1 VKFDFILMRIIRS
14 LLWIDCIAGALAGV
28 LVLLFNEWLSRL
40 YSLPREILY
49 FMGLINLLYATYSF
63 SLAKRRARPKA
74 LIILLAAAN
83 GAWTLVCLGLATHF
97 FETATLLGI
106 GLLVG
111 EAIFV
116 GGLASLEWKWR
127 DQLLSVSNT
136 SFERASP
143 GKAVVASHVKG

>member
-1 VKFDFILMRIIRS
+1 MLIIQN
-14 LLWIDCIAGALAGV
+14 LLWIDCMAGAFAGV
-28 LVLLFNEWLSRL
+28 LVLSFYEWLSRL
-40 YSLPREILY
+40 YSLPPGILH
-49 FMGLINLLYATYSF
+49 FMGLVNLLYATYSF

-83 GAWTLVCLGLATHF
+83 GPWTFVCLGLATHF
-97 FETATLLGI
+97 FETATFLGI

-127 DQLLSVSNT
+127 DQLVAMSPSSLDSTSLDNPVGVSQ
-136 SFERASP
+136 FKR
-143 GKAVVASHVKG
+143 

>member
-1 VKFDFILMRIIRS
+1 MRIIRS

-28 LVLLFNEWLSRL
+28 LVLLFSEWLSRL
-40 YSLPREILY
+40 YSLPPEILY
-49 FMGLINLLYATYSF
+49 FTGLVNLLYATYSF

-83 GAWTLVCLGLATHF
+83 GAWALACLGLAIHF
-97 FETATLLGI
+97 FETATFIGI

-127 DQLLSVSNT
+127 DQLLSVSNPST
-136 SFERASP
+136 ERASP
-143 GKAVVASHVKG
+143 GKAVVASRLKR